1 MQALRRPY
9 ILEPTGFW
17 SKRRSNTIL
26 KKEKGQLLFEVR
38 ILTQ

>member
-1 MQALRRPY
+1 MQAAY

-26 KKEKGQLLFEVR
+26 KKEKGQLQFEVR
-38 ILTQ
+38 MLTQ